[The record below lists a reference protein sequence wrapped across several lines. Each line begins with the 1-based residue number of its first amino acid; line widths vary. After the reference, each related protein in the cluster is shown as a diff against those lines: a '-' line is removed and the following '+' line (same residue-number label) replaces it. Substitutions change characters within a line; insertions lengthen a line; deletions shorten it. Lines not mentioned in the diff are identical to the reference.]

1 MVWETGED
9 KVLYHSNIFD
19 IEVKKI
25 AVRRSTRLKS
35 SIDQYRLA
43 LRMNE
48 GSAED
53 LLAVNYNITVLRP
66 VLHRLYREVLESY
79 PNRTG
84 LIMQINLGL
93 AQLRKQWLKSGHFD
107 PTKIANESFCDWM
120 VNMLETCAFSDDQ
133 LSLQGL
139 CIDII
144 ITREEHTVTSPYNEQ
159 ELNFNYMPFQCRRFS
174 NSIANYDVT
183 TESVQG
189 CFMHE
194 FQTSRT

>member
-1 MVWETGED
+1 MVWDTGEQ

-48 GSAED
+48 GSAGD
-53 LLAVNYNITVLRP
+53 LLAVNYNINVLRP
-66 VLHRLYREVLESY
+66 VLHRLYKEVLDSY
-79 PNRTG
+79 PNRNG

-93 AQLRKQWLKSGHFD
+93 AQLRKQWLKSGPFD

-139 CIDII
+139 HIDII
-144 ITREEHTVTSPYNEQ
+144 ITREEHTVEGPSNEQ
-159 ELNFNYMPFQCRRFS
+159 EIYFNYMPFQCRRIS
-174 NSIANYDVT
+174 NSIANYDLYKNKN
-183 TESVQG
+183 
-189 CFMHE
+189 F
-194 FQTSRT
+194 